1 MIEESSVLTRQS
13 RLSRDPHA
21 QIIMDAKALYDML
34 LSEQQN
40 QDDARAKLQV
50 SMIKDD
56 LQILDGLPRWVPHD
70 KNPADGLTKFEGAHM
85 VPLMDLLRTNQLRII
100 READEMRSREE
111 VREEKGYIPRP
122 RVGATRLVD
131 SSARAMPIGYGKPSR

>member
-1 MIEESSVLTRQS
+1 MLTRQS
-13 RLSRDPHA
+13 RLSRDPHT
-21 QIIMDAKALYDML
+21 QMIMDAKALYDML

-50 SMIKDD
+50 SMTKED

-85 VPLMDLLRTNQLRII
+85 TPLMDLLRTNHLRII
-100 READEMRSREE
+100 NN
-111 VREEKGYIPRP
+111 
-122 RVGATRLVD
+122 RLWKNHGL
-131 SSARAMPIGYGKPSR
+131 RN